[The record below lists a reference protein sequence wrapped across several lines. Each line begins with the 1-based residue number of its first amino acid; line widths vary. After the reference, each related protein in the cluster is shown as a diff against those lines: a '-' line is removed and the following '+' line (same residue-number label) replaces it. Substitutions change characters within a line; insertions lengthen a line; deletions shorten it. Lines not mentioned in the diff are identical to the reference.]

1 LNQHVGV
8 WIYVSPRTLWATE
21 ACCANTCKAE
31 VECVCCVLQQR
42 LVGVKAPDFE
52 AEAVYDQ
59 EFINVSLEKY
69 QYATICP
76 LSFVIEMLMARA
88 GHSHD
93 LHGLHCTLTRDVFVG
108 KQLRTPAEASSNKLL
123 L

>member
-1 LNQHVGV
+1 LN
-8 WIYVSPRTLWATE
+8 VSA
-21 ACCANTCKAE
+21 ACCSNG
-31 VECVCCVLQQR
+31 R

-69 QYATICP
+69 QYATICS
-76 LSFVIEMLMARA
+76 LLFVIEILMARA
-88 GHSHD
+88 GRSHD
-93 LHGLHCTLTRDVFVG
+93 LHRLHCTLKRDVFAG
-108 KQLRTPAEASSNKLL
+108 KQLRTPAEASSKKLL